1 MRRLPYAVP
10 ALLALLLVGGCDDI
24 DVGDLNNPGL
34 ENLQDSPTRTGVL
47 TLATGLQIGSRY
59 TMGNQNGYMVLLGI
73 LGREVYNFDPADP
86 RFITEMLTGSLD
98 PASPAFGG
106 NLYQPFYANIRTG
119 NILLRA
125 MDNLTPTDVL
135 NGLTAEEREG
145 LRGYVQ
151 TLQAY
156 DYLRLINTRDANGIP
171 LDVDIDPTGAPAA
184 IASKTDAFARIISLL
199 DDAVTRLSSPGAT
212 FSFGFSPGFA
222 GFDTPATFLQFN
234 RALRARVA
242 AYQQDWAG
250 VQTALAASFIT
261 PAAPQA
267 APLPTAGDMA
277 LGVYH
282 SFSTTAGDSVNNLVD
297 PTARAIVA
305 HPSLETDAQL
315 RVGAEPDLR
324 FSTKTALLATPKSA
338 QGLSSN
344 RAMNVYTS
352 PSAFV
357 PIIRNEELLLLR
369 AEANIQQNNLG
380 AALNDINAVRQVSGG
395 LAPLGAFA
403 DQATALSELLY
414 NRRYSLLFEGH
425 RWIDVR
431 RYNLLNTLPQD
442 PTALGPALRFG
453 KFPFPVNEC
462 LARDTPPA
470 TGCSPEAGF

>member
-1 MRRLPYAVP
+1 MRRLPVAVP

-34 ENLQDSPTRTGVL
+34 ESLQDSPTRTGVL

-59 TMGNQNGYMVLLGI
+59 TLGNQNGYMVLLGI
-73 LGREVYNFDPADP
+73 LGREVYNFDAADP
-86 RFITEMLTGSLD
+86 RFVTEMMLGPLD
-98 PASPAFGG
+98 GGSPAFGG
-106 NLYQPFYANIRTG
+106 NLYQPFYANLRTG

-125 MDNLTPTDVL
+125 MDNLAPTDAL
-135 NGLTAEEREG
+135 NGLTAEERAG
-145 LRGYVQ
+145 LRAYVL
-151 TLQAY
+151 TMQAY
-156 DYLRLINTRDANGIP
+156 DYLRVIDTRDANGIP
-171 LDVDIDPTGAPAA
+171 LDVDIDPTGPPAA
-184 IASKTDAFARIISLL
+184 IAARADVFARIVSMLDEAATLL
-199 DDAVTRLSSPGAT
+199 GGPAT

-242 AYQQDWAG
+242 AYQQDWPG

-267 APLPTAGDMA
+267 APLPTAADLA
-277 LGVYH
+277 RGVYH
-282 SFSTTAGDSVNNLVD
+282 SFSTTAGDSLNNLFD

-305 HPSLETDAQL
+305 HPSLATDAQL
-315 RVGAEPDLR
+315 RVGGEPDLR
-324 FSTKTALLATPKSA
+324 FSTKTALLGTAKSA
-338 QGLSSN
+338 QGLTSD

-352 PSAFV
+352 PSAGV
-357 PIIRNEELLLLR
+357 PIIKNEELLLLR

-403 DQATALSELLY
+403 DQATALTELLY

-425 RWIDVR
+425 RWVDLR
-431 RYNLLNTLPQD
+431 RYNLLNLLPQD
-442 PTALGPALRFG
+442 ATALGPALRFS
-453 KFPFPVNEC
+453 KFPFPTNDC
-462 LARDTPPA
+462 LARDTPPT
-470 TGCSPEAGF
+470 TGCTPEAGF